1 MKFSIITS
9 CFNAEKYISETVES
23 VCQQTEI
30 INKNCELQYIIID
43 GNSTDK
49 TNIILNDLKKKYP
62 FITHIIEKD
71 DGLYDGLSKGF
82 KLVGG
87 DVMGYL
93 NAGDFLNKTAFSV
106 LKKVFG
112 NKKIN
117 WVTGLKIIY
126 NENSEITKIQ
136 IPYNY
141 RSNLIRCGAY
151 GKYLPFIQQESTFW
165 RPELIKNLD
174 IEFFRKL
181 EKSGDMYLWYN
192 FARKNDLYIIN
203 SYLSGFKYHD
213 NQLTFRETG
222 STDLYLTEAKKFINK
237 PNVKDLFFIIIDL
250 IPWYLGRNISNIFNF
265 TNSKFIDYLY
275 NEKWQTKTKTK
286 RNKIYCWASDF
297 EKTNGEGI
305 TANLFLK
312 NLFNNNDSKKED
324 IFIKNTSNKLNY
336 FELEKV
342 NNTVRGGKLN
352 ILEKYLDPFFGIFY
366 LWYKFLTGNKVVFIN
381 FLPLWN
387 FIVLLLLPPGTIL
400 GPITGT
406 TVFSKNVNGFE
417 KFFRK
422 YLMPIQFQLS
432 NLILL
437 LRYKNLTFNTSN
449 LKSILSKKVI
459 EKSKFNFIYTL
470 YDLESKNLNV
480 NKEFDFIFYIRTY
493 PSKGTTEIVNFINL
507 LKKDFKIMTVGEK
520 LNIQEIHEHGL
531 LSRDHVLELCK
542 KTKFTII
549 SSENFYS
556 LFSFDCISNGVKVFF
571 DEKMSYEKTFEED
584 QKVFPI
590 SFDNLEEA
598 CQKIIK
604 KIKDLS

>member
-30 INKNCELQYIIID
+30 INKNCELEYIIID

-49 TNIILNDLKKKYP
+49 TNIIIKDLKKKYP
-62 FITHIIEKD
+62 FLTHIIEED
-71 DGLYDGLSKGF
+71 NGLYDGLSKGF
-82 KLVGG
+82 KLVSG

-106 LKKVFG
+106 LRKVFDE
-112 NKKIN
+112 KKIN
-117 WVTGLKIIY
+117 WATGLKIIY
-126 NENSEITKIQ
+126 NEYSEITKIQ

-165 RPELIKNLD
+165 RPALIKNLD
-174 IEFFRKL
+174 MEFFRKL
-181 EKSGDMYLWYN
+181 KKSGDMYLWYN
-192 FARKNDLYIIN
+192 FAKKNYLYIIN
-203 SYLSGFKYHD
+203 SYLSGFKYHE

-222 STDLYLTEAKKFINK
+222 STDLYLEEAKQFIKK
-237 PNVKDLFFIIIDL
+237 PNVKDLFFILLDS
-250 IPWYLGRNISNIFNF
+250 IPWYIGRNTSDIFNF
-265 TNSKFIDYLY
+265 TNSKFIDYLSDDD
-275 NEKWQTKTKTK
+275 WRTKIK
-286 RNKIYCWASDF
+286 RKKLYCWASDF

-305 TANLFLK
+305 TANLFIK
-312 NLFNNNDSKKED
+312 NIFNNNNFKKED
-324 IFIKNTSNKLNY
+324 IFIKNISNKINY
-336 FELEKV
+336 PKLEKM
-342 NNTVRGGKLN
+342 NSTVRGGKLN
-352 ILEKYLDPFFGIFY
+352 FLEKYLDPFLGIFY
-366 LWYKFLTGNKVVFIN
+366 LWYRFLTGNKVAFVN

-387 FIVLLLLPPGTIL
+387 FVIFLFLPPGTIL

-406 TVFSKNVNGFE
+406 LAFGKNVSGFE

-432 NLILL
+432 NLILF
-437 LRYKNLTFNTSN
+437 LRYKNLTFNTLN
-449 LKSILSKKVI
+449 LKPMLSKKVI

-470 YDLESKNLNV
+470 YNLESKNLNV

-531 LSRDHVLELCK
+531 LPRDHVLELCK

-556 LFSFDCISNGVKVFF
+556 LFCFDCISNGVKVFF

-584 QKVFPI
+584 QKVFPLN
-590 SFDNLEEA
+590 FDNTEDA
-598 CQKIIK
+598 CQKITK